1 MGKVIFLFFAQ
12 WLMYLWCCDELL
24 EIRRYQEDI
33 DYYLKNWPA
42 CRTYSHQETLMKNTE
57 ISQLMVS
64 MNKLLIRYNR
74 FQNSCAKG
82 HETAA
87 TIKTSTEVLQFVE
100 EYDLFEMNIDDY
112 TPEKIF
118 STQLKYIGV
127 FLAKPSI
134 MSAFSGDRSIYDPFY
149 GEPYYKAITEPT
161 YHYLKRIK
169 EDLEYVA
176 GSLGRLNVD
185 MIEFKE
191 KPNFFKDLWTQ
202 FWPLL

>member
-1 MGKVIFLFFAQ
+1 MEKVIFLFFAQ

-33 DYYLKNWPA
+33 DYYLKNWPT
-42 CRTYSHQETLMKNTE
+42 CHLYTSQEIQMRNPE

-74 FQNSCAKG
+74 FQNSCTKG
-82 HETAA
+82 HEIALNLKSSKE
-87 TIKTSTEVLQFVE
+87 ILQFVE

-118 STQLKYIGV
+118 SIHLKYMGV
-127 FLAKPSI
+127 FLASSSI
-134 MSAFSGDRSIYDPFY
+134 MSAFSGDRPQDDPHH
-149 GEPYYKAITEPT
+149 GEPYYKAITEPM
-161 YHYLKRIK
+161 YHYLKDIK
-169 EDLEYVA
+169 AELEYVA
-176 GSLGRLNVD
+176 GSLGRLTPDV
-185 MIEFKE
+185 IEFGE
-191 KPNFFKDLWTQ
+191 KPNFFKDVWTQ